1 MDKDTEQKI
10 EQLQEIEQKL
20 QAFSIQRQSF
30 EASLIEIEQALS
42 EMKKSADTVY
52 KIAGQVMFV
61 ADKLKLEK
69 ELSEKKRIFSAR
81 IDAISHQ
88 EKLLAAERDS
98 ITAKISLKLIKIK

>member
-30 EASLIEIEQALS
+30 ETNLSELEQALS
-42 EMKKSADTVY
+42 EMKKSADPVY
-52 KIAGQVMFV
+52 KIVGQVMFA
-61 ADKLKLEK
+61 ADKPKLEK
-69 ELSEKKRIFSAR
+69 ELLEKKRIFSAR
-81 IDAISHQ
+81 IDSISHQ

-98 ITAKISLKLIKIK
+98 ITAKISSKLIKTK